1 MRINARLASAQVREL
16 EWLKRTTHASTTE
29 VIKAAIR
36 VYYREL
42 NKGQTEPGR
51 LLREA
56 GFVGCGEAEA
66 DLSQNYKDALGQ
78 DLATKHDHR

>member
-1 MRINARLASAQVREL
+1 MRINARLEPAQAHEL

-42 NKGQTEPGR
+42 KKTQAQPGA

-56 GFVGCGEAEA
+56 GFVGCGEADPE
-66 DLSQNYKDALGQ
+66 LSQNYKDALTQ
-78 DLATKHDHR
+78 DLAAKHDHR